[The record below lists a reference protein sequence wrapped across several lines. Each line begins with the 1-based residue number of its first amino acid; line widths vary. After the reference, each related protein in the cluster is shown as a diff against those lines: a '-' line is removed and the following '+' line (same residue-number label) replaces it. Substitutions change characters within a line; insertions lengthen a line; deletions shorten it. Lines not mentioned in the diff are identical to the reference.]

1 MTQSDFTNRS
11 LEAGLGEEL
20 ELVCGAAARGALI
33 GGLDADLLLAS
44 PAPDTVWLLDQ
55 APLVAEEGKLRLGRD
70 SLVIRN
76 TALSIEDCTVGED
89 N

>member
-1 MTQSDFTNRS
+1 M
-11 LEAGLGEEL
+11 
-20 ELVCGAAARGALI
+20 
-33 GGLDADLLLAS
+33 AS

-76 TALSIEDCTVGED
+76 TALSIEDCTVGKTTD
-89 N
+89 SQGDLTNWV

>member
-1 MTQSDFTNRS
+1 M
-11 LEAGLGEEL
+11 
-20 ELVCGAAARGALI
+20 
-33 GGLDADLLLAS
+33 AS

-70 SLVIRN
+70 SIVIRN

>member
-1 MTQSDFTNRS
+1 M
-11 LEAGLGEEL
+11 
-20 ELVCGAAARGALI
+20 
-33 GGLDADLLLAS
+33 AS

-76 TALSIEDCTVGED
+76 TLRFLLRIVQWGGD